1 MMKQTIVFFSLL
13 LYVSAFCQINTEEI
27 KKKVLENPKTYYY
40 DYLEIFKM
48 EPAKLTQ
55 QELNQ
60 MYYGSRFIESEY
72 QMRDYNQD
80 YEKIWKLAKLGMSKN
95 KALKIVE
102 DAQTKYNKNPL
113 LKGVA
118 LELSYIYKALGN
130 KEKSDLYYSQ
140 NDLID
145 QTIENSGT
153 GKSEDSPICVIRAGD
168 MISKISS
175 LPRASKP
182 SDFKQK
188 MTDLADGS
196 ILTTYSVGDSKIY
209 IKLVGGF

>member
-1 MMKQTIVFFSLL
+1 MKKIIVFLSLL

-27 KKKVLENPKTYYY
+27 KKKVLENPKTYYQ
-40 DYLEIFKM
+40 DYLEIFKT

-60 MYYGSRFIESEY
+60 MYYGSRFVESEY
-72 QMRDYNQD
+72 EMRDYNQD
-80 YEKIWKLAKLGMSKN
+80 YEKIWKLAKPGISKN

-102 DAQTKYNKNPL
+102 QAQSKYNKNPL

-130 KEKSDLYYSQ
+130 KEKSDLYNLQ
-140 NDLID
+140 NNLIT

-168 MISKISS
+168 MISRIST
-175 LPRASKP
+175 LPRVSKP

-188 MTDLADGS
+188 MTDLPDGS
-196 ILTTYSVGDSKIY
+196 ILTTYSIGDSKIY

>member
-1 MMKQTIVFFSLL
+1 MMKQIIAFFSLL

-130 KEKSDLYYSQ
+130 KEKSDLYYLQ

-153 GKSEDSPICVIRAGD
+153 GKSEDSPICVILAGD

-175 LPRASKP
+175 LPRSSSP
-182 SDFKQK
+182 SDFKQE